1 MSQDR
6 TWILL
11 GRKISGEATL
21 DELREL
27 EMLLKEDAQL
37 SYQASL
43 IREMELRT
51 PDNTGETETALEKH
65 MQRMQELY
73 PKDFQVT
80 ATPSV
85 ILPVIP
91 ENRSWLRRNGIR
103 VMAVAASL
111 LLVMVAGWWRLRD
124 HKKTDNKELVSEIAT
139 RHGSRTTVTLPDG
152 SVVFLNVSSKL
163 TYDYGKDDSR
173 QVVLEGEAFFD
184 VFKDEQ
190 RPFIIHT
197 KKMDI
202 TVLGTTFNVRAY
214 DEDKTVETSLIQGK
228 VEVTIKG
235 EVPEKVILSPNQK
248 IVLFNGEQQP
258 KVVSAP
264 VPGNPDREA
273 YRLEEVTVN
282 PQDSLVA
289 ETAWKENC
297 LVFNNERFADIALK
311 MERWYDVQIIFK
323 DKQVEDYRFTGTF
336 INETVDQTLEA
347 LRFTSPF
354 QYHID
359 KKKIIINAINRP

>member
-27 EMLLKEDAQL
+27 EQLLKDDAQL

-43 IREMELRT
+43 MKELELHT
-51 PDNTGETETALEKH
+51 PDGTENTEVALEKH
-65 MQRMQELY
+65 MQRMQELF
-73 PKDFQVT
+73 PADFPVAAAPQIILKE
-80 ATPSV
+80 ATGKS
-85 ILPVIP
+85 
-91 ENRSWLRRNGIR
+91 SWLRANRWR
-103 VMAVAASL
+103 MLAAAASL
-111 LLVMVAGWWRLRD
+111 ITVIGGLWSLRERKQ
-124 HKKTDNKELVSEIAT
+124 HNNKELVSEITT
-139 RHGSRTTVTLPDG
+139 RHGSRSTVTLPDG
-152 SVVFLNVSSKL
+152 STVYLNVSSKL
-163 TYDYGKDDSR
+163 TYDYGQEDSR
-173 QVVLEGEAFFD
+173 QVILEGEAFFD
-184 VFKDEQ
+184 VKKDEQ

-214 DEDKTVETSLIQGK
+214 EEDKTVETSLIQGK

-235 EVPEKVILSPNQK
+235 DIPKKVILSPNQK
-248 IVLFNGEQQP
+248 IVLLNEIKQQTIP
-258 KVVSAP
+258 AVRIQDLHDKDP
-264 VPGNPDREA
+264 

-282 PQDSLVA
+282 PTDSLVA

-297 LVFNNERFADIALK
+297 LVFNNERFEDIALK
-311 MERWYDVQIIFK
+311 MERWYDVQIIFEE
-323 DKQVEDYRFTGTF
+323 KQLAESRFTGTF
-336 INETVDQTLEA
+336 INETVEQTLEA

-354 QYHID
+354 HYSID
-359 KKKIIINAINRP
+359 KKKIIIKR

>member
-27 EMLLKEDAQL
+27 EVLLKDDAQL

-43 IREMELRT
+43 MKELELHT
-51 PDNTGETETALEKH
+51 PGGADDTEAALEKH
-65 MQRMQELY
+65 MLRMRALF
-73 PKDFQVT
+73 PVDFAVT
-80 ATPSV
+80 VPQD
-85 ILPVIP
+85 IP
-91 ENRSWLRRNGIR
+91 EIPAHRSWFSRTKWR
-103 VMAVAASL
+103 VLAAAATV
-111 LLVMVAGWWRLRD
+111 LLVAGGLWGLTG
-124 HKKTDNKELVSEIAT
+124 HQPHENKELVSEIST
-139 RHGSRTTVTLPDG
+139 RHGSRSTVTLPDG
-152 SVVFLNVSSKL
+152 STVYLNVSSKL
-163 TYDYGKDDSR
+163 TYDYGQENSR
-173 QVVLEGEAFFD
+173 QVTLEGEAFFD
-184 VFKDEQ
+184 VLKDEQ

-214 DEDKTVETSLIQGK
+214 EEDKTVETSLIQGK

-235 EVPEKVILSPNQK
+235 DVPKKVILTPNQK
-248 IVLFNGEQQP
+248 IVLENEEKNSP
-258 KVVSAP
+258 VKSVSMP
-264 VPGNPDREA
+264 VMHDKEP
-273 YRLEEVTVN
+273 YRLEEVTII
-282 PQDSLVA
+282 PTDSLVA

-297 LVFNNERFADIALK
+297 LVFNNERFEDIALK
-311 MERWYDVQIIFK
+311 MERWYDVQIIFE
-323 DKQVEDYRFTGTF
+323 DKQLAENRFTGTF

-354 QYHID
+354 HYHID
-359 KKKIIINAINRP
+359 KKKIIIKR

>member
-27 EMLLKEDAQL
+27 EVLLKDDAQL

-43 IREMELRT
+43 MKELELQS
-51 PDNTGETETALEKH
+51 PGGTEDIEIALGRH
-65 MQRMQELY
+65 MLRMQELF
-73 PKDFQVT
+73 PADF
-80 ATPSV
+80 AAKSLESV
-85 ILPVIP
+85 FQEKVAKKSWF
-91 ENRSWLRRNGIR
+91 RSIR
-103 VMAVAASL
+103 WHVLAAAASL
-111 LLVMVAGWWRLRD
+111 LAVIGGLWSTRGHR
-124 HKKTDNKELVSEIAT
+124 HHDNKELVSEIST
-139 RHGSRTTVTLPDG
+139 RHGSRSTVTLPDG
-152 SVVFLNVSSKL
+152 STVYLNVGSKL
-163 TYDYGKDDSR
+163 TYDYGQDNSR

-184 VFKDEQ
+184 VLKDEQ

-197 KKMDI
+197 RKMDI

-214 DEDKTVETSLIQGK
+214 EEDKTVETSLIQGK

-235 EVPEKVILSPNQK
+235 DIPKKVILSPNQK
-248 IVLFNGEQQP
+248 LVLQNDQQP
-258 KVVSAP
+258 KPAP
-264 VPGNPDREA
+264 AVPVAIQHDKAP

-282 PQDSLVA
+282 PSDSLVA

-297 LVFNNERFADIALK
+297 LVFNNERFEDIALK
-311 MERWYDVQIIFK
+311 MERWYDVQMVF
-323 DKQVEDYRFTGTF
+323 EDATIAESRFTGTF

-347 LRFTSPF
+347 LKFTAPF
-354 QYHID
+354 HYHID
-359 KKKIIINAINRP
+359 KKKIIIKR

>member
-27 EMLLKEDAQL
+27 EMLLKDDAQL

-43 IREMELRT
+43 MKELELST
-51 PDNTGETETALEKH
+51 PDNTTATEPALARHIE
-65 MQRMQELY
+65 RMQQLF
-73 PKDFQVT
+73 PDDFAT
-80 ATPSV
+80 AATSSAV
-85 ILPVIP
+85 LSEVAT
-91 ENRSWLRRNGIR
+91 EKSWMYRNRYR
-103 VMAVAASL
+103 VLTAAASVLFVVGL
-111 LLVMVAGWWRLRD
+111 LWGARKHTNADG
-124 HKKTDNKELVSEIAT
+124 NKELVSEIST
-139 RHGSRTTVTLPDG
+139 RHGSRSLVTLPDG
-152 SVVFLNVSSKL
+152 STVYLNVSSKL
-163 TYDYGKDDSR
+163 TYDYGNDDSR

-184 VFKDEQ
+184 VMKDEQ

-197 KKMDI
+197 RKMDI
-202 TVLGTTFNVRAY
+202 TVLGTSFNVRAY
-214 DEDKTVETSLIQGK
+214 EEDKTVETSLIQGK

-235 EVPEKVILSPNQK
+235 EVPEKVILTQHQK
-248 IVLFNGEQQP
+248 IVLFNEPMP
-258 KVVSAP
+258 KQVVASP
-264 VPGNPDREA
+264 VVGNPDKEQ

-297 LVFNNERFADIALK
+297 LVFNAERFGDIALK
-311 MERWYDVQIIFK
+311 MERWYDVQIIFE

-336 INETVDQTLEA
+336 INETVEQTLEA

-354 QYHID
+354 HYNID
-359 KKKIIINAINRP
+359 KKKIIIKR

>member
-27 EMLLKEDAQL
+27 EVLLKDDAQL

-43 IREMELRT
+43 MKELELHT
-51 PDNTGETETALEKH
+51 PGGTDDTEAALEKH
-65 MQRMQELY
+65 MLRMRELF
-73 PKDFQVT
+73 PVDFTVAAPQ
-80 ATPSV
+80 SV
-85 ILPVIP
+85 LP
-91 ENRSWLRRNGIR
+91 EMGESRSWFSRNKWR
-103 VMAVAASL
+103 ALTAAATI
-111 LLVMVAGWWRLRD
+111 LLVAGGLWGLTGRKQ
-124 HKKTDNKELVSEIAT
+124 HENKELVSEIST
-139 RHGSRTTVTLPDG
+139 KHGSRSTVTLPDG
-152 SVVFLNVSSKL
+152 STVYLNVGSKL
-163 TYDYGKDDSR
+163 TYDYGQENSR

-184 VFKDEQ
+184 VLKDEQ

-214 DEDKTVETSLIQGK
+214 EEDKTVETSLIQGK

-235 EVPEKVILSPNQK
+235 DVPKKVILTPNQK
-248 IVLFNGEQQP
+248 IVLMNDDKPSQI
-258 KVVSAP
+258 KTVHMP
-264 VPGNPDREA
+264 VLHDKEA

-297 LVFNNERFADIALK
+297 LVFNNERFEDIALK
-311 MERWYDVQIIFK
+311 MERWYDVQIIFE
-323 DKQVEDYRFTGTF
+323 DKQLAESRFTGTF

-354 QYHID
+354 HYHID
-359 KKKIIINAINRP
+359 KKKIIIKR